1 MGLRKVL
8 RRANVT
14 KKSNAAA
21 ASSLS
26 EGRSWILVLE
36 FWDYVVTL
44 LRVKNVFCRIMLFR
58 LCLTSTTMT
67 KTRATTES
75 S

>member
-26 EGRSWILVLE
+26 EGRSWILVLD
-36 FWDYVVTL
+36 FWDYVVTY
-44 LRVKNVFCRIMLFR
+44 
-58 LCLTSTTMT
+58 
-67 KTRATTES
+67 
-75 S
+75 